1 MRNGS
6 GVPKRQVGMSSIVVF
21 RIRIYS
27 GIGLYGRCSRFL
39 TSRKSG
45 GRRGALECERAVAL
59 THDEGALRRDLK
71 DSVGV
76 EVQPGHSSAPPS
88 FKVPTPKQIRPSPD
102 KREASS
108 GKGYFGPKLKVE
120 RH

>member
-6 GVPKRQVGMSSIVVF
+6 GVPRRKVGMSGIVVF

-27 GIGLYGRCSRFL
+27 GIGPYGRCSRFL
-39 TSRKSG
+39 TGRKSG

-59 THDEGALRRDLK
+59 THDEGALRRDLR

-76 EVQPGHSSAPPS
+76 EAAGSLISASKPQGS
-88 FKVPTPKQIRPSPD
+88 NAETVPT
-102 KREASS
+102 S
-108 GKGYFGPKLKVE
+108 GFYFGPNLKVE